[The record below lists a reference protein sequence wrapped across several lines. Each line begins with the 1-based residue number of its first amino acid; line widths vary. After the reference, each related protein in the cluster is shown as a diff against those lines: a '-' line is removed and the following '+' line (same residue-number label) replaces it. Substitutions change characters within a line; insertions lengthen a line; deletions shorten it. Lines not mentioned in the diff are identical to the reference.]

1 MFQPAKE
8 GDTVRVHY
16 TGRLADGT
24 IFDTSHDK
32 SPLLFI
38 LGRREVIP
46 GFDAAVR
53 GMVRGERKTATIGV
67 AQAYGESKPELI
79 EELDRES
86 LPADLELR
94 VGAQLEVTR
103 QEGSTFLVMVNDLS
117 KTSVTLDANHPLAGK
132 DLFFEIELLEIQPA
146 SQAC

>member
-1 MFQPAKE
+1 MFQSANE

-24 IFDTSHDK
+24 IFDTSRDK

-46 GFDAAVR
+46 GFDDAVR
-53 GMVRGERKTATIGV
+53 GMVRGEIKKAAISAG
-67 AQAYGESKPELI
+67 QAYGESQPELI
-79 EELDRES
+79 EEFDREA
-86 LPADLELR
+86 LPAGLELR

-103 QEGSTFLVMVNDLS
+103 QDGSTFLVMVDDL
-117 KTSVTLDANHPLAGK
+117 TETTVTLDANHPLAGK
-132 DLFFEIELLEIQPA
+132 DLFFEIELLEIRPA

>member
-24 IFDTSHDK
+24 IFDTSRDK

-53 GMVRGERKTATIGV
+53 GMVREERKTATIGV